1 MNPETGQR
9 ELFPANFVWAE
20 VEYANDV
27 DYQEE
32 AMSYG
37 MNASGKFQHSL
48 AGLPRLPENGSYRYR
63 TNPDPNTDPWI
74 ITGAMKVNRILKPSE
89 VDAMVEAA
97 GREPQ
102 QRQAGAIT
110 DEQVEALNDKVKRTM
125 QEDRDMMRSAVLQ
138 MGEKLHTN
146 INIIEDV
153 NEITHPNAAVQER
166 RRKSKGWY
174 DTATGQVNIVLDN
187 NKNIDDVKASVGH
200 ETIAHKGLRELV
212 GEENYDEFLDE
223 TYQHL
228 RDDLKKGVNAAAGRA
243 FVDDATKNGKR
254 AKSYEQHRRTAVD
267 ELFGRMAEKP
277 FEEFS
282 DSERTLWQKIKA
294 TVRRLLD
301 KFLGSLKL
309 PKWFEL
315 GDNELRYIL
324 WRSKERLERGKEHPI
339 DLARDIVK
347 REELG
352 LTDEARYNMGDA
364 PETFKARQRRA
375 AENKGTVMPGLND
388 AQVKVVDVPRHQYKG
403 RNILDQA
410 RDAAIERYNKQVGTN
425 EDGTPKW
432 EAIPQYYNN
441 YGISFFYEITPK
453 ALKSLVQHHTKSDNV
468 GVHAAVLDK
477 LHEVINGSIEY
488 EEDPDVPKINGVRDI
503 SKGVNNNVLIH
514 RFIGAVRIDGKTYRV
529 ISKIKEYRE
538 THLSARPSTY
548 QVTEI
553 EVFDE
558 ETPNTPNG
566 SKRANGYVHVAKLLK
581 DFEKKHDGGKKILD
595 ESKIADESTDLY
607 RDPDETEDIWN
618 DQSLGLQERITAAA
632 TRLANNHRDNKTLRN
647 DAMRAI
653 GGNLSDLR
661 KAMSLQRTFDMTTV
675 KRVADLARVLMNN
688 GYLNGLTQQEVK
700 RLLAAVKNSVGH
712 NDIEGDVQKVMDI
725 MVDNQLKHA
734 EDTLHELEAIRGSK
748 VDARGVEVQGQLDP
762 AGANTMKV
770 FKKTRGWEKTDIE
783 EAISE
788 AQQRMGSSDVA
799 VADEAALE
807 YTGLQLALEYAENIN
822 DSKVEERKLR
832 EEIKQAH
839 DDASE
844 RDRATDSYR
853 QYIASLQEAIRQN
866 KIERA
871 QSYFDLVGR
880 LSDSL
885 RESIANAKDFKEAEK
900 QRIREIQHNANSDME
915 GRPSDE
921 HLRRTHGTLKALN
934 NIFGNTLFAPL
945 ATFDQMLRM
954 FGGKSANGE
963 GYLYN
968 RFMRGWIDA
977 RQKEINGVRDKYAI
991 LDKKAAELFG
1001 GNVKTWGDLIRRVGK
1016 LPKGTVSFWNGGEMQ
1031 ERELTQGNLMYIYMV
1046 NKMLDGRMKLR
1057 KMGITE
1063 ENVADI
1069 EEVLDPRL
1077 TALADWLQDE
1087 FLVQTRNEYNETHK
1101 RMFGASMA
1109 AIEHYFPLKILAN
1122 ARADKPEDLDNP
1134 DKSDGISTATGSI
1147 IKRRRNALA
1156 LDITGADALSVILDH
1171 VAQMEHWN
1179 AFAEFNRD
1187 INTLRTYKRF
1197 RNQVQN
1203 MTTIYGNGEELW
1215 KKFNDVCQ
1223 MAAGTYRPPRTKLDK
1238 GALEFAQ
1245 GVTAAKVSFRMFTA
1259 LKQFASM
1266 PAYIPEV
1273 RADYLAA
1280 NILNPAKAWKWS
1292 MEHLPI
1298 FSERWRSRVSGDP
1311 RLAKSGMDWRDWRAN
1326 LVQRAARWGMSPNAF
1341 VDALTVSIGAHS
1353 MYQTRLAQYL
1363 RDGYSEADAE
1373 KKAVQDAEVLYNQT
1387 QQSSEG
1393 AFTSTMQ
1400 VDRSWLSVLFTVFRN
1415 ASMSYQRQLHDAL
1428 RNFKHNLTPGGR
1440 ARSIEFMKKQYV
1452 RDGIDEAQAE
1462 QNAKRKFRRQL
1473 LKDTLR
1479 VATFGYIMQW
1489 AWNMFAYLPYLLFGD
1504 DEDEKQKM
1512 WDDVWAHTA
1521 FGSVEGLTGGDLM
1534 SQAGQ
1539 MMLTA
1544 EGNPA
1549 YLSKDMP
1556 LTSDIMAAFQKL
1568 GNGQHTE
1575 ALNDMINLI
1584 VQAGLGVNPQS
1595 ITDVALSIMDA
1606 CGDDPTLAHEAT
1618 ICISRILQVP
1628 QSQIDKMYFDEVG
1641 LSGDEVSKYTP
1652 AQLAERYAQFK
1663 VKRGRFFSP
1672 WSWGDEERIKKFTD
1686 KANKTI
1692 KERTEQ
1698 MGDDKVN
1705 EAYLQYEEVYK
1716 GVDAKVK
1723 EAKKTAKTDYVEAAQ
1738 LMADAQSDPNAFATY
1753 QMFKQMD
1760 GNFNKIVKF
1769 YLGAKTPDEAA
1780 LCRQAVLDY
1789 KSAMV
1794 KVLDAPDA
1802 ATRAEAMGNL
1812 GNVMQEFTQ
1821 KYVPMQQPNR

>member
-1 MNPETGQR
+1 M
-9 ELFPANFVWAE
+9 
-20 VEYANDV
+20 
-27 DYQEE
+27 
-32 AMSYG
+32 
-37 MNASGKFQHSL
+37 
-48 AGLPRLPENGSYRYR
+48 
-63 TNPDPNTDPWI
+63 
-74 ITGAMKVNRILKPSE
+74 
-89 VDAMVEAA
+89 
-97 GREPQ
+97 
-102 QRQAGAIT
+102 
-110 DEQVEALNDKVKRTM
+110 
-125 QEDRDMMRSAVLQ
+125 
-138 MGEKLHTN
+138 
-146 INIIEDV
+146 
-153 NEITHPNAAVQER
+153 
-166 RRKSKGWY
+166 
-174 DTATGQVNIVLDN
+174 
-187 NKNIDDVKASVGH
+187 
-200 ETIAHKGLRELV
+200 
-212 GEENYDEFLDE
+212 
-223 TYQHL
+223 
-228 RDDLKKGVNAAAGRA
+228 
-243 FVDDATKNGKR
+243 
-254 AKSYEQHRRTAVD
+254 
-267 ELFGRMAEKP
+267 
-277 FEEFS
+277 
-282 DSERTLWQKIKA
+282 
-294 TVRRLLD
+294 
-301 KFLGSLKL
+301 
-309 PKWFEL
+309 
-315 GDNELRYIL
+315 
-324 WRSKERLERGKEHPI
+324 
-339 DLARDIVK
+339 
-347 REELG
+347 
-352 LTDEARYNMGDA
+352 
-364 PETFKARQRRA
+364 
-375 AENKGTVMPGLND
+375 
-388 AQVKVVDVPRHQYKG
+388 
-403 RNILDQA
+403 
-410 RDAAIERYNKQVGTN
+410 
-425 EDGTPKW
+425 
-432 EAIPQYYNN
+432 
-441 YGISFFYEITPK
+441 
-453 ALKSLVQHHTKSDNV
+453 
-468 GVHAAVLDK
+468 
-477 LHEVINGSIEY
+477 
-488 EEDPDVPKINGVRDI
+488 
-503 SKGVNNNVLIH
+503 
-514 RFIGAVRIDGKTYRV
+514 
-529 ISKIKEYRE
+529 
-538 THLSARPSTY
+538 
-548 QVTEI
+548 
-553 EVFDE
+553 
-558 ETPNTPNG
+558 
-566 SKRANGYVHVAKLLK
+566 
-581 DFEKKHDGGKKILD
+581 
-595 ESKIADESTDLY
+595 Y

-762 AGANTMKV
+762 TGAHTMKV

-807 YTGLQLALEYAENIN
+807 YTGLQLALEYAENIK

-921 HLRRTHGTLKALN
+921 HYKPTFADKFVN
-934 NIFGNTLFAPL
+934 NSFVSFLFAPL

-977 RQKEINGVRDKYAI
+977 RQQEINGVRDKYAI
-991 LDKKAAELFG
+991 LDAKAAELFG
-1001 GNVKTWGDLIRRVGK
+1001 GKVKTWGDLIRRVGK

-1077 TALADWLQDE
+1077 IELADWLQDE

-1203 MTTIYGNGEELW
+1203 MTTIYGSGKELW

-1223 MAAGTYRPPRTKLDK
+1223 MAAGTYRPPRTKLDE
-1238 GALEFAQ
+1238 AAVNFAK

-1259 LKQFASM
+1259 LKQFLSM
-1266 PAYIPEV
+1266 PAYIPEA
-1273 RADYLAA
+1273 RTDYLLMNIA
-1280 NILNPAKAWKWS
+1280 NPVGAWKWS

-1298 FSERWRSRVSGDP
+1298 FNERWNSRMSGDP
-1311 RLAKSGMDWRDWRAN
+1311 RLLKSDMDWKMWRTRLMQLAS
-1326 LVQRAARWGMSPNAF
+1326 RAGMSPNAF

-1415 ASMSYQRQLHDAL
+1415 ASMSYQRQLFDAL
-1428 RNFKHNLTPGGR
+1428 RNFKNNLTPGGR

-1479 VATFGYIMQW
+1479 VATFGYIMQF
-1489 AWNMFAYLPYLLFGD
+1489 AWNLGAYLPYLLFGD

-1539 MMLTA
+1539 MMLTG

-1606 CGDDPTLAHEAT
+1606 CGDDPALAHEAT

-1698 MGDDKVN
+1698 MGDKHVN